1 MSRDQRKR
9 KTFCETV
16 GANGFIR
23 GETLDIFLG
32 MLDHGENKLD
42 NLFEG
47 EIDNIKREVI
57 FYRYVFI
64 YFIRLLRF
72 CRYLVEYFKSFCLL
86 H

>member
-1 MSRDQRKR
+1 MSRDQSER

-42 NLFEG
+42 HLFEG

-57 FYRYVFI
+57 SNRYVFI

-72 CRYLVEYFKSFCLL
+72 CRYLAEYFKSLCVL